1 MCICATF
8 SSSVSGH
15 LACFHIL
22 AIVNNAAMNMG
33 LHKSFSVLL
42 SLDKYPEMELLHHI
56 VVLFLMKLQ
65 FSTMA
70 AAETSFIL
78 GPHQK

>member
-1 MCICATF
+1 M
-8 SSSVSGH
+8 G
-15 LACFHIL
+15 CFHIL

-33 LHKSFSVLL
+33 LHKSFSVLF

-65 FSTMA
+65 FSIVA